1 MIERLTEA
9 DFDQMFS
16 LMERS
21 FPEDERRDYNGQ
33 RELLAEPAYN
43 LYAKRSPEDA
53 ALQAFLALWELGDMA
68 YIEHFA
74 VDPDCRNGGLGGK
87 LLQKV
92 IEDTDMRICLEVELP
107 ETEMAARRIGFY
119 ERNGFYYN
127 DYFYMQPPIAEGRNA
142 IPLRLMT
149 TGGPL
154 DEEEFFR
161 MQGLLYKNVYGVPED
176 WSWK

>member
-53 ALQAFLALWELGDMA
+53 ALQAFLALWELGDMV

-87 LLQKV
+87 ILQKV

-119 ERNGFYYN
+119 ERNGFVMN
-127 DYFYMQPPIAEGRNA
+127 PFEYMQPAMGEDRHA
-142 IPLRLMT
+142 IPLRIMSYPKRL
-149 TGGPL
+149 L
-154 DEEEFFR
+154 ADEFETMR
-161 MQGLLYKNVYGVPED
+161 DVLYCHVYRQ
-176 WSWK
+176 K

>member
-1 MIERLTEA
+1 MIEKLTEA

-53 ALQAFLALWELGDMA
+53 ALQAFLALWELGDMV

-87 LLQKV
+87 ILQKV

-119 ERNGFYYN
+119 ERNGFVMN
-127 DYFYMQPPIAEGRNA
+127 PFEYMQPAMGEDRHA
-142 IPLRLMT
+142 IPLRIMSYPKRL
-149 TGGPL
+149 L
-154 DEEEFFR
+154 ADEFETMR
-161 MQGLLYKNVYGVPED
+161 DVLYCHVYRQ
-176 WSWK
+176 K

>member
-33 RELLAEPAYN
+33 RGLLAEPAYK

-87 LLQKV
+87 ILQKV
-92 IEDTDMRICLEVELP
+92 IEDTDMRICLEVEPP
-107 ETEMAARRIGFY
+107 ETEMAVRRIGFY
-119 ERNGFYYN
+119 ERNGFVMN
-127 DYFYMQPPIAEGRNA
+127 PFEYMQPAMGEDRHA
-142 IPLRLMT
+142 IPLRIMSYPKRL
-149 TGGPL
+149 L
-154 DEEEFFR
+154 ADEFETMR
-161 MQGLLYKNVYGVPED
+161 DVLYCHVYRQ
-176 WSWK
+176 K

>member
-1 MIERLTEA
+1 MA
-9 DFDQMFS
+9 DWYLCGSDLES
-16 LMERS
+16 
-21 FPEDERRDYNGQ
+21 
-33 RELLAEPAYN
+33 
-43 LYAKRSPEDA
+43 
-53 ALQAFLALWELGDMA
+53 
-68 YIEHFA
+68 
-74 VDPDCRNGGLGGK
+74 NGGFATMDLS
-87 LLQKV
+87 
-92 IEDTDMRICLEVELP
+92 EMMEVELP

-154 DEEEFFR
+154 DEEEFSR

>member
-1 MIERLTEA
+1 MKKIL
-9 DFDQMFS
+9 S
-16 LMERS
+16 C
-21 FPEDERRDYNGQ
+21 
-33 RELLAEPAYN
+33 LLAMAMA
-43 LYAKRSPEDA
+43 LSLVSCGGSEDVSDSA
-53 ALQAFLALWELGDMA
+53 GAEGESW
-68 YIEHFA
+68 A
-74 VDPDCRNGGLGGK
+74 VYWYLCGSDLESNGGFATMDLS
-87 LLQKV
+87 
-92 IEDTDMRICLEVELP
+92 EMMEVELP

-154 DEEEFFR
+154 DEEEFSR

>member
-53 ALQAFLALWELGDMA
+53 ALQAFLALWELGDMV

-87 LLQKV
+87 ILQKV
-92 IEDTDMRICLEVELP
+92 IEDTDMRICLEVEPP

-119 ERNGFYYN
+119 ERNGFVMN
-127 DYFYMQPPIAEGRNA
+127 PFEYMQPAMGEDRHA
-142 IPLRLMT
+142 IPLRIMSYPKRLVA
-149 TGGPL
+149 
-154 DEEEFFR
+154 DEFETMR
-161 MQGLLYKNVYGVPED
+161 DVLYCHVYRQ
-176 WSWK
+176 K

>member
-33 RELLAEPAYN
+33 RELFAEPAYN

-53 ALQAFLALWELGDMA
+53 ALQAFLALWELGDMV

-87 LLQKV
+87 ILQKV
-92 IEDTDMRICLEVELP
+92 IEDTDMRICLEVEPP

-161 MQGLLYKNVYGVPED
+161 MQGLL
-176 WSWK
+176 

>member
-1 MIERLTEA
+1 MKKFL
-9 DFDQMFS
+9 S
-16 LMERS
+16 C
-21 FPEDERRDYNGQ
+21 
-33 RELLAEPAYN
+33 LLAMAMA
-43 LYAKRSPEDA
+43 LSLVSCGGSEDVSDSA
-53 ALQAFLALWELGDMA
+53 GAEGESW
-68 YIEHFA
+68 A
-74 VDPDCRNGGLGGK
+74 VYWYLCGSDLESNGGFATMDLS
-87 LLQKV
+87 
-92 IEDTDMRICLEVELP
+92 EMMEVELP

-154 DEEEFFR
+154 DEEEFSR

>member
-87 LLQKV
+87 ILQKV

-119 ERNGFYYN
+119 ERNGFVMN
-127 DYFYMQPPIAEGRNA
+127 PFEYMQPAMGEDRHA
-142 IPLRLMT
+142 IPLRIMSYPKRLVA
-149 TGGPL
+149 
-154 DEEEFFR
+154 DEFETMR
-161 MQGLLYKNVYGVPED
+161 DVLYCHVYRQ
-176 WSWK
+176 K

>member
-1 MIERLTEA
+1 MIEKLTEA

-33 RELLAEPAYN
+33 REL
-43 LYAKRSPEDA
+43 
-53 ALQAFLALWELGDMA
+53 FELGDMA

-87 LLQKV
+87 ILQKV
-92 IEDTDMRICLEVELP
+92 IEDTDMRICLEVEPP

-149 TGGPL
+149 TRGPL

-161 MQGLLYKNVYGVPED
+161 MQGLLYKNVYGVPEE

>member
-1 MIERLTEA
+1 MKKFL
-9 DFDQMFS
+9 S
-16 LMERS
+16 C
-21 FPEDERRDYNGQ
+21 
-33 RELLAEPAYN
+33 LLAMAMA
-43 LYAKRSPEDA
+43 LSLVSCGGSEDVSDSA
-53 ALQAFLALWELGDMA
+53 GAEGESW
-68 YIEHFA
+68 A
-74 VDPDCRNGGLGGK
+74 VYWYLCGSDLESNGGFATMDLS
-87 LLQKV
+87 
-92 IEDTDMRICLEVELP
+92 EMMEVELP

>member
-33 RELLAEPAYN
+33 RELFAEPAYN

-53 ALQAFLALWELGDMA
+53 ALQAFLALWELGDMV

-87 LLQKV
+87 ILQKV
-92 IEDTDMRICLEVELP
+92 IEDTDMRICLEVEPP
-107 ETEMAARRIGFY
+107 ETEMAARRHRI
-119 ERNGFYYN
+119 
-127 DYFYMQPPIAEGRNA
+127 
-142 IPLRLMT
+142 L
-149 TGGPL
+149 
-154 DEEEFFR
+154 
-161 MQGLLYKNVYGVPED
+161 
-176 WSWK
+176 

>member
-1 MIERLTEA
+1 MQSLETLTER
-9 DFDQMFS
+9 DFDS
-16 LMERS
+16 VWEIMEES
-21 FPEDERRDYNGQ
+21 FPRDERRSREAQ
-33 RELLAEPAYN
+33 RKILDVSWYHLYGYRAHGELM
-43 LYAKRSPEDA
+43 
-53 ALQAFLALWELGDMA
+53 AFLAVWEFDTFLFV
-68 YIEHFA
+68 EHFA
-74 VDPDCRNGGLGGK
+74 VRKSCRNGGLGAV
-87 LLQKV
+87 LLTQLTTQSRKPV
-92 IEDTDMRICLEVELP
+92 ILEVELP
-107 ETEMAARRIGFY
+107 TGELEARRIAFY

>member
-1 MIERLTEA
+1 
-9 DFDQMFS
+9 
-16 LMERS
+16 
-21 FPEDERRDYNGQ
+21 
-33 RELLAEPAYN
+33 
-43 LYAKRSPEDA
+43 
-53 ALQAFLALWELGDMA
+53 MA

-87 LLQKV
+87 ILQKV

-154 DEEEFFR
+154 DEKEFSR

>member
-1 MIERLTEA
+1 MIEKLTEA

-53 ALQAFLALWELGDMA
+53 ALQAFLALWELGDMV

-87 LLQKV
+87 ILQKV
-92 IEDTDMRICLEVELP
+92 IEDTDMRICLEVELYAAAYCRR
-107 ETEMAARRIGFY
+107 TECHPAAAD
-119 ERNGFYYN
+119 
-127 DYFYMQPPIAEGRNA
+127 DYGRSA
-142 IPLRLMT
+142 GR
-149 TGGPL
+149 GGVFP
-154 DEEEFFR
+154 DAGTFI
-161 MQGLLYKNVYGVPED
+161 
-176 WSWK
+176 

>member
-33 RELLAEPAYN
+33 RELLAEPAYT

-87 LLQKV
+87 ILQKV
-92 IEDTDMRICLEVELP
+92 IEDTDMRICLEVEPP

-119 ERNGFYYN
+119 ERNGFVMN
-127 DYFYMQPPIAEGRNA
+127 PFEYMQPAMGEDRHA
-142 IPLRLMT
+142 IPLRIMSYPKRL
-149 TGGPL
+149 L
-154 DEEEFFR
+154 ADEFETMR
-161 MQGLLYKNVYGVPED
+161 DVLYCHVYRQ
-176 WSWK
+176 K

>member
-33 RELLAEPAYN
+33 RELFAEPAYK
-43 LYAKRSPEDA
+43 LYAKRSPEDG

-87 LLQKV
+87 ILQKV

-119 ERNGFYYN
+119 ERNGFVMN
-127 DYFYMQPPIAEGRNA
+127 PFEYMQPAMGEDRHA
-142 IPLRLMT
+142 IPLRIMSYPKRL
-149 TGGPL
+149 L
-154 DEEEFFR
+154 ADEFETMR
-161 MQGLLYKNVYGVPED
+161 DVLYCHVYRQ
-176 WSWK
+176 K

>member
-87 LLQKV
+87 ILQKV

-119 ERNGFYYN
+119 ERNGFVMN
-127 DYFYMQPPIAEGRNA
+127 PFEYMQPAMGEDRHA
-142 IPLRLMT
+142 IPLRIMSYPKRL
-149 TGGPL
+149 L
-154 DEEEFFR
+154 ADEFETMR
-161 MQGLLYKNVYGVPED
+161 DVLYCHVYRQ
-176 WSWK
+176 K